1 MKYCPIFARM
11 YKRSISIGIA
21 AVAAVV
27 LYHTL
32 TAFSAGQVLWCDR
45 PFRTDTIQQLQRI
58 AFGSCAHQKKQEYIL
73 ADIARLRPDLMIYLG
88 DNIYGDSKNIRVLRE
103 KYGVL
108 SCKDE
113 FRRLLQATHVVAT
126 WDDHDYGQ
134 DDAGS
139 EYPLKK
145 ESKDLFLEFWNE
157 PKNSD
162 RYKHEGIYTS
172 YYYGDSAHRV
182 QVILLDL
189 RWFRSPLI
197 GKDYHYQVNNDSL
210 AVMVGAEQ
218 WAWLRH
224 ELSRPARVRIIG
236 SSTQFCTDHNGWETW
251 SNFPREQQRMLD
263 VIRETRAE
271 GVLFISGDVHY
282 AELSMRRVPG
292 LYPIY
297 DMTASGLTQVE
308 LKTSHNP
315 YRIGQP
321 INTRNFGMIDIDWG
335 KADPELL
342 IRGFDYAAK
351 ERIVHTVRLSEL
363 RF

>member
-1 MKYCPIFARM
+1 M
-11 YKRSISIGIA
+11 Y
-21 AVAAVV
+21 
-27 LYHTL
+27 YHRFVSL
-32 TAFSAGQVLWCDR
+32 FLLCLLVGAGYVFLGFSSSQVLWCER
-45 PFRTDTIQQLQRI
+45 PFRTDSIVQLQRI

-73 ADIARLRPDLMIYLG
+73 ADIARLKPDLMVYLG
-88 DNIYGDSKNIRVLRE
+88 DNIYGDTKKINVLRE

-113 FRRLLQATHVVAT
+113 FRKLLQATHVIAT

-145 ESKDLFLEFWNE
+145 ESKELFLEFWNE
-157 PKNSD
+157 PKQSD

-182 QVILLDL
+182 QVLLLDL
-189 RWFRSPLI
+189 RTFRSPLI
-197 GKDYHYQVNNDSL
+197 GKDYHYQVNNDSN

-218 WAWLRH
+218 WAWLRR
-224 ELSRPARVRIIG
+224 ELQKPARVRIIG

-251 SNFPREQQRMLD
+251 SNFPREQQRMFDL
-263 VIRETRAE
+263 IRDTRAE
-271 GVLFISGDVHY
+271 GVVFISGDVHY
-282 AELSMRRVPG
+282 AELSARRVPG

-308 LKTSHNP
+308 LRASHNP

-321 INTRNFGMIDIDWG
+321 INTRNFGMIDIDWT

-342 IRGFDYAAK
+342 IRGFDYGAK
-351 ERIVHTVRLSEL
+351 ERIVHTVKLSEL